1 MRRFFAAARVL
12 MGLALVAAVAG
23 RLQAYL
29 RFWTDRGDRAIAVDV
44 VNFFSYFTIQTSLFH
59 AVVFGIGAWFLLARR
74 GADPGWLGAL
84 RAAAT
89 TYTVT
94 TGVVYNAL
102 LRGLPQELGLEQPWA
117 NEVLHTIVPVCALL
131 DWLLAPG
138 RHRVRWRAVGGI
150 VVYPVLWAGCTL
162 ARAPFVLDEGTGNPW
177 WYPYPFL
184 DPHESAGGYGS
195 VAAWVAVLAVAITAT
210 AAVLVGIS
218 RRGPGFPVDDSG
230 DDNHDDDGG
239 ERSR

>member
-12 MGLALVAAVAG
+12 MGLALVVAVAG

-29 RFWTDRGDRAIAVDV
+29 RFWVDRGDRAIAVDV
-44 VNFFSYFTIQTSLFH
+44 ANFFSYFTIQTSLFH
-59 AVVFGIGAWFLLARR
+59 AVVFAIGARFLFARR
-74 GADPGWLGAL
+74 GADPQWLGAL

-117 NEVLHTIVPVCALL
+117 NEVLHTIVPVYALL

-138 RHRVRWRAVGGI
+138 RGRVRWRTVGGI
-150 VVYPVLWAGCTL
+150 VVYPVLWAAYTL
-162 ARAPFVLDEGTGNPW
+162 VRAPFVLDEGTGNPW

-184 DPHESAGGYGS
+184 DPNESAGGYGS
-195 VAAWVAVLAVAITAT
+195 VAVWVGVLAVAITAT
-210 AAVLVGIS
+210 ASVLVGIS
-218 RRGPGFPVDDSG
+218 RRRPGSPG
-230 DDNHDDDGG
+230 EDGG

>member
-1 MRRFFAAARVL
+1 MRRCFAAARVL
-12 MGLALVAAVAG
+12 MALALVVAVAG

-29 RFWTDRGDRAIAVDV
+29 RFWIERGDRAIAVDV
-44 VNFFSYFTIQTSLFH
+44 ANFFSYFTIQTSLFH
-59 AVVFGIGAWFLLARR
+59 AVVFGLGACSLLARR
-74 GADPGWLGAL
+74 GADPPWLGAL

-102 LRGLPQELGLEQPWA
+102 LRALPQEAALEQPWA
-117 NEVLHTIVPVCALL
+117 NEVLHTIVPAYALL

-138 RHRVRWRAVGGI
+138 RSPVRWRAVGGI

-162 ARAPFVLDEGTGNPW
+162 VRAPFVLDEGTGNPW

-184 DPHESAGGYGS
+184 DPHGSAGGYGS
-195 VAAWVAVLAVAITAT
+195 VAVWIAVLAVAITAT
-210 AAVLVGIS
+210 ASVLVGFS
-218 RRGPGFPVDDSG
+218 RLRTRAPA
-230 DDNHDDDGG
+230 DDDGT
-239 ERSR
+239 ERRR